1 MTPLV
6 LKPSEGCRDS
16 TGPPQRSERTSAQ
29 GLALGNVPSSIEEK
43 ARGFTARRLR
53 STTEATTLRTSRAA
67 MLSPD
72 TWRGVPPAEKS
83 AIDLR
88 RGLPRLPRLRSG
100 AGRAARKK
108 DGVGSRGITCDLQR
122 KAKALASGEVYDE
135 KDYRRIRFVD
145 RQKEVNE
152 NFAID
157 LIAQQPVNEVDHR
170 IIACDG
176 GGGALGHPK
185 VYINLDKE
193 TKTGTCGYCGLQ
205 FKQQHH

>member
-1 MTPLV
+1 M
-6 LKPSEGCRDS
+6 C
-16 TGPPQRSERTSAQ
+16 Q
-29 GLALGNVPSSIEEK
+29 G
-43 ARGFTARRLR
+43 
-53 STTEATTLRTSRAA
+53 TLHS
-67 MLSPD
+67 L
-72 TWRGVPPAEKS
+72 
-83 AIDLR
+83 
-88 RGLPRLPRLRSG
+88 
-100 AGRAARKK
+100 
-108 DGVGSRGITCDLQR
+108 
-122 KAKALASGEVYDE
+122 LASSTWCRYIYTDGGGTDLPLAVDSPQGCVGFRGSPSREKIMHTGQVYDE

-157 LIAQQPVNEVDHR
+157 LIAQQSVNEVDHR

-205 FKQQHH
+205 FKQHHH